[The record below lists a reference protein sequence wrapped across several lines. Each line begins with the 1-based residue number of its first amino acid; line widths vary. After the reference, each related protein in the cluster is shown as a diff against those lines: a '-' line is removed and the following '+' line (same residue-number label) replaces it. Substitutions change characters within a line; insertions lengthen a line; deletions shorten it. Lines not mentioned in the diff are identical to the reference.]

1 MIGKRVYVTG
11 EKMVMTK
18 KDMNLRLVWQ
28 MCN

>member
-11 EKMVMTK
+11 EKMVMMK